1 MTGERKGLNFDNLDS
16 LDDFQ
21 PRPKPAVAPA
31 ATKKAVDK
39 TASFPSREQPD
50 DAQINIKAPSG
61 TLDRFRALA
70 KAERYRH
77 GEFLDILMDA
87 YEGRAGDS

>member
-1 MTGERKGLNFDNLDS
+1 MMTGERKGLSFDN

-21 PRPKPAVAPA
+21 PRPKPTAAPA

-50 DAQINIKAPSG
+50 DAQINIKAATV

-87 YEGRAGDS
+87 YEGRVGGS

>member
-1 MTGERKGLNFDNLDS
+1 MTGERKGLSFDN

-21 PRPKPAVAPA
+21 PRPKPAAAPA

-39 TASFPSREQPD
+39 TAAFPSREQPD
-50 DAQINIKAPSG
+50 DAQINIKATTA

-87 YEGRAGDS
+87 YEGRGGDR